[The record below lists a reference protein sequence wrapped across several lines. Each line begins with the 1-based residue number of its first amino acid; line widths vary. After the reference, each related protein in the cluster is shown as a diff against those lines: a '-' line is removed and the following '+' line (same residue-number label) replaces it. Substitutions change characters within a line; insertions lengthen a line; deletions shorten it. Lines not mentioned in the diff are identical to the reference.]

1 MCLAGIVKY
10 GVTCKRRDDGQKQLV
25 DLNRD
30 CWLHIR
36 QFLKVGDIL
45 DPNCIE
51 RNMPNYLKTKTQEK
65 TRAKAVLEQ
74 AVAVHLAFR
83 EMLHVKHI
91 WNLDYRLP
99 GQPDVSSDQ
108 LFFIDQFFITL
119 VEFFIYFALESI
131 TATQRT
137 LCATG
142 G

>member
-1 MCLAGIVKY
+1 
-10 GVTCKRRDDGQKQLV
+10 
-25 DLNRD
+25 
-30 CWLHIR
+30 
-36 QFLKVGDIL
+36 
-45 DPNCIE
+45 
-51 RNMPNYLKTKTQEK
+51 MPNYLKTKTQEK

-83 EMLHVKHI
+83 EMLHVKRI

-108 LFFIDQFFITL
+108 LSFIVQVFITL
-119 VEFFIYFALESI
+119 VQFFIYFELESI